1 MKDTTLENVKPQN
14 FSRKLHNGI
23 IVKGSAFHEMQFNSK
38 VQNFLVH
45 HYGIE
50 RRIALYMVLI
60 GTDVIK
66 HYFDPKDDKKEVLGG
81 RSGFKTEAEA
91 IELCKDGFARIKD
104 VFENEITID

>member
-1 MKDTTLENVKPQN
+1 MAQTNLQDAKPSP
-14 FSRKLHNGI
+14 FTRRLHNGTV
-23 IVKGSAFHEMQFNSK
+23 VKGEAFHEMQFNSK

-60 GTDVIK
+60 GTEVIK
-66 HYFDPKDDKKEVLGG
+66 QYFDPKDDSKPVHGG

-91 IELCKDGFARIKD
+91 IALCKDGFARIKD
-104 VFENEITID
+104 VETITIH

>member
-1 MKDTTLENVKPQN
+1 MAQTNLQDAKPSP
-14 FSRKLHNGI
+14 FTRRLHNGTF
-23 IVKGSAFHEMQFNSK
+23 VKGEAFHEMQFNSK

-60 GTDVIK
+60 GTELLK
-66 HYFDPKDDKKEVLGG
+66 QYFDPKDDKKPVLGG

-91 IELCKDGFARIKD
+91 IAFCKDGFARIKD
-104 VFENEITID
+104 IAEIEIINH